1 MATKSDKLS
10 IAAITA
16 KYRIQPNV
24 VEILAQMLG
33 IPITEEP
40 ENFPL
45 VIENISGEILLR
57 FNCLIPIID
66 TKQLIRI
73 IDSKFN
79 FPEGYTHYMLK
90 TIDRTK
96 YPPTGEFITTTG
108 MADVDHETERYEVK
122 YIQPNYIDLR
132 NINVFIIIFTGN
144 IGENFTSITTHNGYV
159 IKEMSTSYRIKCS
172 LEYLKEY
179 NLTII
184 KILFGDEIYD
194 IVCDVVDNYKLKKK
208 VDSEIQRTLSKL
220 YSVIGKNLDVSIN
233 GKSLIRVMN
242 DVRTQIIHKYHLPSN
257 FDSHAELKLHTW
269 SNLRGLFKN
278 SVLVDTELQPVTYLM
293 RSAVFTRSHVPVYQS
308 LFVR

>member
-1 MATKSDKLS
+1 MATKSDKRN
-10 IAAITA
+10 ITAITA

-90 TIDRTK
+90 TIDRTNN
-96 YPPTGEFITTTG
+96 PPTSEFITITG
-108 MADVDHETERYEVK
+108 MADVDHLRERYDVK

-132 NINVFIIIFTGN
+132 SINVFVIIFAGN
-144 IGENFTSITTHNGYV
+144 IGERFPPITTPNGYV

-208 VDSEIQRTLSKL
+208 VDSETQRTLSPL

-233 GKSLIRVMN
+233 GKSLISVMN

-257 FDSHAELKLHTW
+257 FDSHIELKLHTW

-278 SVLVDTELQPVTYLM
+278 SVLVDTGLPVTYLM

>member
-79 FPEGYTHYMLK
+79 FPEGYMHYMLK

-96 YPPTGEFITTTG
+96 NPPISEFITTIG
-108 MADVDHETERYEVK
+108 MADVDHLRERYEVK

-132 NINVFIIIFTGN
+132 DINVFVIIFAGN
-144 IGENFTSITTHNGYV
+144 SGERILPFTTPNGYV

-172 LEYLKEY
+172 LAYLKEY

-184 KILFGDEIYD
+184 KILFGDEIYN

-208 VDSEIQRTLSKL
+208 VDSKTQRTLSQL

-233 GKSLIRVMN
+233 EKSLISVMN

-257 FDSHAELKLHTW
+257 FDSHIELKLHTW
-269 SNLRGLFKN
+269 SKLRGLFKN
-278 SVLVDTELQPVTYLM
+278 SAIGDTGLQPVTYLM
-293 RSAVFTRSHVPVYQS
+293 RSAVFTRSHVPMYQS

>member
-10 IAAITA
+10 ITAITA

-96 YPPTGEFITTTG
+96 NPPISEFITTTG
-108 MADVDHETERYEVK
+108 MADVDHETERYTIK

-132 NINVFIIIFTGN
+132 NINVFVIIFAGN
-144 IGENFTSITTHNGYV
+144 VGEKITPFTTPNGYV
-159 IKEMSTSYRIKCS
+159 IKDMSTSYRIKCS
-172 LEYLKEY
+172 LAYLKEY

-208 VDSEIQRTLSKL
+208 VDSETQRTLSQL

-233 GKSLIRVMN
+233 EKSLVNVMN

-257 FDSHAELKLHTW
+257 FDSHDELKLHTW
-269 SNLRGLFKN
+269 SKLRGLFRH
-278 SVLVDTELQPVTYLM
+278 SDIDDTGLQPVTYLM
-293 RSAVFTRSHVPVYQS
+293 RSAVFTRCHVPVYQS